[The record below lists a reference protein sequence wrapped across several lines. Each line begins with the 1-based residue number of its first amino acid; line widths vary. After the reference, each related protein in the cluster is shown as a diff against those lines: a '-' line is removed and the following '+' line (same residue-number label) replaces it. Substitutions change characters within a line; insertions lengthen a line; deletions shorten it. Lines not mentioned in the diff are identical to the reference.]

1 MATSPS
7 ELTIALTPRAR
18 VDVIDVSR
26 RLATEYSGFTSGYRR
41 VLYCSHHTTA
51 GYLEQSLCA
60 RLKYDPDSV
69 HGFVEAFRE
78 LFPPGAGY
86 RHDEL
91 HLRSELTAE
100 QRRTEPKNGD
110 SHLTFIGS
118 GLRSCVAYK
127 NTPQTPAYF
136 IDLDGVNG
144 DTCRKR
150 LTTVIGFDRETRVG
164 TMELTVPV
172 SGHAVDSINIKDPR
186 LGLFGQLT
194 AELDRLGI
202 AKGRIDVALS
212 PHERNAGLT
221 VNEYET
227 LLMRH
232 DLAEVLRNPLRF
244 MAEKGKNMMVD
255 PMAIP
260 HKTIDYA
267 KYDLVQLLNKILDA
281 LGISD
286 SPLEK
291 VVDKLLAVPAARFLR
306 MKRSLSLLVTD
317 REEPGR
323 GRIVQGVYQSP
334 ILVQWDKSPSLAR
347 RLDVTFSR
355 FD

>member
-1 MATSPS
+1 MSPPAEIS
-7 ELTIALTPRAR
+7 LELRPQAR
-18 VDVIDVSR
+18 FDVIDVGR
-26 RLATEYSGFTSGYRR
+26 HLATRFDGFFRRYRKA
-41 VLYCSHHTTA
+41 VYCSHHTTA
-51 GYLEQSLCA
+51 GYLEQSFCA
-60 RLKYDPDSV
+60 RLNHD
-69 HGFVEAFRE
+69 RE
-78 LFPPGAGY
+78 SLDRFMGTFQKIFPPGAEY
-86 RHDEL
+86 QHDQL
-91 HLRSELTAE
+91 HLRSELSEA
-100 QRRTEPKNGD
+100 QRRVEPRNGD

-118 GLRSCVAYK
+118 GLRSCVAYN
-127 NTPQTPAYF
+127 NTPRTPVYF

-144 DTCRKR
+144 DTRR
-150 LTTVIGFDRETRVG
+150 QRTTTVIGFDRETRVG
-164 TMELTVPV
+164 TMQLTVPV

-186 LGLFGQLT
+186 LGLFGRLT

-202 AKGRIDVALS
+202 TKGRIDVSLS
-212 PHERNAGLT
+212 PQERNAGLT

-232 DLAEVLRNPLRF
+232 DLVEVLRNPLRF
-244 MAEKGKNMMVD
+244 MAEKGKNMVVD
-255 PMAIP
+255 PLAIP

-267 KYDLVQLLNKILDA
+267 KYDLVQLLNKIVDA

-286 SPLEK
+286 SPLER

-317 REEPGR
+317 RDEPGR

-347 RLDVTFSR
+347 RLDITFSR